1 MLEYTIYLSQNKQAM
16 TDQYLLYLYYYLKNT
31 LILVFVG
38 LLISSISFQYTY
50 AQEACFTVVPNT
62 ACNQTEVNVI
72 DCTVGAVNVS
82 YKYSEEEGFV
92 NRTENVYS
100 SPGTYT
106 ITQLAQFN
114 INGSTQA
121 KLTTRQVVI
130 LPTPLPNFRAYLC
143 DNRVVSLE
151 IRDNQYPIYFINW
164 GDGSPI
170 QTVTSTANLITHN
183 YLLGGSYVITVT
195 GNYVPANCGGA
206 NSVIVS
212 PINAINSPRVRRIA
226 LRRLS
231 PEAGEVELQFEA
243 DSNYTYQVFREGD
256 TSPLVS
262 LENTHGLTTRII
274 GGLNTTEQNLC
285 FYIRTADACGNSL
298 LTPPIYCTL
307 TLNVTSQSN
316 QNQIDWTNYPLST
329 GLPAG
334 AFSQYIL
341 YRNEQPYQVF
351 NDLSTNNFTDTE
363 VDCNIE
369 YCYRIEIRFNTANLD
384 FRSISNTACVI
395 AFSDLIPLPLLN
407 FNATVEGSRSIRL
420 FWDAPTDERVKE
432 YRVRRSGGGDFQRI
446 TGEAQALDTDLALD
460 QRYCYDI
467 FYINDCNIQSSIT
480 AFACPVFL
488 RGSSQEAGTI
498 NLNWTNYQNSN
509 DSFEYYVLQKL
520 DDELQVYQEI
530 IFPVTAGRQFQDT
543 EAKTDRQVM
552 RYRIKTVIDEANQ
565 VLSYS
570 NIIEVIQPFRIFFPN
585 AFTPNDDGKN
595 DTFEPKGLFI
605 KQFEMRI
612 YGRNGE
618 LLFTSQDLTQG
629 WDGSYK
635 GKPMPSGVYVYLV
648 ELTDFVGQT
657 FTKRGTFNLI
667 K

>member
-1 MLEYTIYLSQNKQAM
+1 MTIR
-16 TDQYLLYLYYYLKNT
+16 YLLYSHTDLKNILR
-31 LILVFVG
+31 LIFVG
-38 LLISSISFQYTY
+38 ILFISTAPQYLH
-50 AQEACFTVVPNT
+50 AQEACFEVLPST
-62 ACNQTEVNVI
+62 ACNQTEVEVI
-72 DCTVGAVNVS
+72 NCAVGAINVS
-82 YKYSEEEGFV
+82 YQYSEEEGFV
-92 NRTENVYS
+92 NRTEHIYD

-114 INGSTQA
+114 IGGSTEA

-130 LPTPLPNFRAYLC
+130 LPTPLPDFRAYLC

-170 QTVTSTANLITHN
+170 ETATSTANLLSHS

-206 NSVIVS
+206 KSVIVS
-212 PINAINSPRVRRIA
+212 PINAINSPSVRQIA
-226 LRRLS
+226 LRRLD

-243 DSNYTYQVFREGD
+243 DSNYTYQIFKEGGL
-256 TSPLVS
+256 SPLVT
-262 LENTHGLTTRII
+262 LENTHGLTARII
-274 GGLNTTEQNLC
+274 GELNTTEQNLC
-285 FYIRTADACGNSL
+285 FFIRTVDACGNVL

-316 QNQIDWTNYPLST
+316 QNQIDWTSYPLST

-351 NDLSTNNFTDTE
+351 NSLATNNFTDTE

-384 FRSISNTACVI
+384 FRSVSNTACVV
-395 AFSDLIPLPLLN
+395 AFSDVVPPPLLN
-407 FNATVEGSRSIRL
+407 FNATVESSRSIKL
-420 FWDAPTDERVKE
+420 FWDIPTEQRVKE
-432 YRVRRSGGGDFQRI
+432 YRIRRSGGEAYQRI
-446 TGEAQALDTDLALD
+446 TAEAQALDTDLALD

-467 FYINDCNIQSSIT
+467 FYINDCDISSPVT

-488 RGSSQEAGTI
+488 KGNSQEAGII
-498 NLNWTNYQNSN
+498 NLNWTSYQNSN
-509 DSFEYYVLQKL
+509 NSFEYYVLQKL
-520 DDELQVYQEI
+520 DDDLQVYQEI
-530 IFPVTAGRQFQDT
+530 TLPSSIGPQFQDT

-552 RYRIKTVIDEANQ
+552 RYRIKTVIEESTQ

-570 NIIEVIQPFRIFFPN
+570 NIVEVVQPFRIFFPN
-585 AFTPNDDGKN
+585 AFTPNGDGRN

-605 KQFEMRI
+605 NQFEMRV
-612 YGRNGE
+612 YGRNGK
-618 LLFTSQDLTQG
+618 LLFTSQDLSQG
-629 WDGSYK
+629 WDGSYQ
-635 GKPMPSGVYVYLV
+635 GTQMPSGVYVYLV
-648 ELTDFVGQT
+648 EITDFVGQT

-667 K
+667 Q